1 MSKQTKVECK
11 CKLCGNVFYD
21 KPSHASNEPDKEK
34 RGKYRGKK
42 HREIMEAYLG
52 RRLEPWE
59 DVHHLNGIRDDNR
72 IENLA
77 VMPHSEHMK
86 LHWDNALKGSDAK

>member
-11 CKLCGNVFYD
+11 CKLCG
-21 KPSHASNEPDKEK
+21 
-34 RGKYRGKK
+34 
-42 HREIMEAYLG
+42 
-52 RRLEPWE
+52 
-59 DVHHLNGIRDDNR
+59 DDNR

>member
-11 CKLCGNVFYD
+11 CKLCGDVFYD
-21 KPSHASNEPDKEK
+21 KPSH
-34 RGKYRGKK
+34 GKK

-52 RRLEPWE
+52 RKLEPWE

-77 VMPHSEHMK
+77 VMPRSEHMK